1 MKEKME
7 LIRMRGLINGMCQ
20 AADPQTILVVED
32 EPLIRMSA
40 VATLQDAGY
49 WVLEA
54 QNSADALDV
63 LSRHSEIS
71 ILVTDVRMPG
81 HMDGLALVTWVQ
93 LNNPAIRSIVV
104 SGNATAAEAGKSG
117 AFGFVAKPY
126 LPDTII
132 QAVSDTVLRH

>member
-1 MKEKME
+1 
-7 LIRMRGLINGMCQ
+7 MCQ

-71 ILVTDVRMPG
+71 VMVTDVRMPG
-81 HMDGLALVTWVQ
+81 NMDGLALVTWVQ

-104 SGNATAAEAGKSG
+104 SGNATAAQAGKAG
-117 AFGFVAKPY
+117 AFSFVRKPY

-132 QAVSDTVLRH
+132 QAVHDTVLRH

>member
-1 MKEKME
+1 
-7 LIRMRGLINGMCQ
+7 MCQ

-71 ILVTDVRMPG
+71 VMVTDVRMPG
-81 HMDGLALVTWVQ
+81 NMDGLALVTWVQ

-104 SGNATAAEAGKSG
+104 SGNATAAPAGKAG
-117 AFGFVAKPY
+117 AFSFVRKPY

-132 QAVSDTVLRH
+132 QAVHDTVLRH

>member
-1 MKEKME
+1 MA
-7 LIRMRGLINGMCQ
+7 Q
-20 AADPQTILVVED
+20 ILVVED

-40 VATLQDAGY
+40 VAILQDAGY

-71 ILVTDVRMPG
+71 IMVTDVRMPG
-81 HMDGLALVTWVQ
+81 LMDGLALVTWVQ

-104 SGNATAAEAGKSG
+104 SANATAAQAGEAG
-117 AFGFVAKPY
+117 AFGFVRKPY

-132 QAVSDTVLRH
+132 KAVSDTVLRH

>member
-1 MKEKME
+1 
-7 LIRMRGLINGMCQ
+7 MCN

-32 EPLIRMSA
+32 EPLIRMCA

-63 LSRHSEIS
+63 LSRHSEVS
-71 ILVTDVRMPG
+71 IMVTDVRMPG

-104 SGNATAAEAGKSG
+104 SGNATAAEAGKAG

-126 LPDTII
+126 LPATII
-132 QAVSDTVLRH
+132 GAVHDTVLRA

>member
-1 MKEKME
+1 VDAKAYE
-7 LIRMRGLINGMCQ
+7 GMCQ

-40 VATLQDAGY
+40 VAALQDAGY

-54 QNSADALDV
+54 QNSAEALNI
-63 LSRHSEIS
+63 LSQHSEIS

-93 LNNPAIRSIVV
+93 LNNPGIRSVVV
-104 SGNATAAEAGKSG
+104 SANATAAEAGKAG

-132 QAVSDTVLRH
+132 KAVHDTMLRH

>member
-1 MKEKME
+1 
-7 LIRMRGLINGMCQ
+7 MCQ

-40 VATLQDAGY
+40 VAALQDAGY

-54 QNSADALDV
+54 QNSAEALNI
-63 LSRHSEIS
+63 LSQHSEIS

-93 LNNPAIRSIVV
+93 LNNPGIRSIVV
-104 SGNATAAEAGKSG
+104 SANATAAEAGKAG

-132 QAVSDTVLRH
+132 KAVHDTMLRH

>member
-1 MKEKME
+1 
-7 LIRMRGLINGMCQ
+7 MCE
-20 AADPQTILVVED
+20 AAAPQTILVVED

-54 QNSADALDV
+54 KDSADALDV
-63 LSRHSEIS
+63 LSRHSEVS
-71 ILVTDVRMPG
+71 IMVTDVRMPG
-81 HMDGLALVTWVQ
+81 PMDGLALVTWVQ

-104 SGNATAAEAGKSG
+104 SGNATAAEAGKAG

-126 LPDTII
+126 LPTTIVG
-132 QAVSDTVLRH
+132 AVHDTVLRV

>member
-1 MKEKME
+1 M
-7 LIRMRGLINGMCQ
+7 RMRGLIHGMCQ

-40 VATLQDAGY
+40 VAALRDAGY

-54 QNSADALDV
+54 QNSAEALDV

-81 HMDGLALVTWVQ
+81 LMDGLALVTWVQ

-104 SGNATAAEAGKSG
+104 SANATAAEAGKAG
-117 AFGFVAKPY
+117 AFGFVRKPY

-132 QAVSDTVLRH
+132 QAVHDTVLHA

>member
-1 MKEKME
+1 MVAP
-7 LIRMRGLINGMCQ
+7 GLINGMCQ
-20 AADPQTILVVED
+20 ATDPQTILVVED

-40 VATLQDAGY
+40 VAALQDAGY

-54 QNSADALDV
+54 QNSAEALDV
-63 LSRHSEIS
+63 LSRHPEIS

-104 SGNATAAEAGKSG
+104 SGNATHAQAGKAG
-117 AFGFVAKPY
+117 AVGFVSKPY

-132 QAVSDTVLRH
+132 KAVHDTVLRH

>member
-1 MKEKME
+1 M
-7 LIRMRGLINGMCQ
+7 RMRGLIHGMCQ
-20 AADPQTILVVED
+20 AADSQTILVVED

-40 VATLQDAGY
+40 VAALRDAGY

-54 QNSADALDV
+54 QNSAEALDV

-81 HMDGLALVTWVQ
+81 DMDGLALVTWVQ

-104 SGNATAAEAGKSG
+104 SANATAAEAGKAG
-117 AFGFVAKPY
+117 ALGFVRKPY

-132 QAVSDTVLRH
+132 QAVHDTVLHA

>member
-1 MKEKME
+1 M
-7 LIRMRGLINGMCQ
+7 RMRGLTNGMCQ

-40 VATLQDAGY
+40 VATLQEAGY
-49 WVLEA
+49 CVLEA
-54 QNSADALDV
+54 QNSAEALDV
-63 LSRHSEIS
+63 LSRHFEIS
-71 ILVTDVRMPG
+71 IMVTDVRMPG

-104 SGNATAAEAGKSG
+104 SANATAAEAGQAG
-117 AFGFVAKPY
+117 ALSFVAKPY

-132 QAVSDTVLRH
+132 KAVHDTVLRH